1 MKCFFVL
8 LVGLL
13 AMPGLAQ
20 SAQDMQARLAKAQK
34 YDSDGFTPIDC
45 FAGQA
50 KVRGK
55 RIMQESLSIFV
66 PDGNQKCCGALV
78 KSTRTDVHGHF
89 FVEPLREGEYFA
101 QFQFK
106 GVKHVAGFAILESY
120 DRCGESD
127 YVEINFSD
135 PAKAH
140 IQESVWINDSGEEC
154 SENEPQ
160 CFRK

>member
-34 YDSDGFTPIDC
+34 
-45 FAGQA
+45 
-50 KVRGK
+50 
-55 RIMQESLSIFV
+55 
-66 PDGNQKCCGALV
+66 
-78 KSTRTDVHGHF
+78 F